1 MKPSNITVKRVS
13 SGVWALE
20 QEIVRCFL
28 IVGQQ
33 RALLL
38 DTGAEA
44 CDLMGMIREITPL
57 PLVVLNTHGDG
68 DHTANNNQ
76 FRDIHAHPDE
86 FATIRRFRPDL
97 TSTLHPITELSA
109 FDLGDR
115 VLHVIETPGHTP
127 GSICLLDRKNRILF
141 SGDTLSYGPV
151 FLCGEHRDIHP
162 VHSRR
167 AGSRAHKAAAL
178 GFIRHKYHRQVGGNH
193 HREKRHYLAQHIV
206 AGFRALGA
214 HVRVEYNYRREHSCH
229 KQHRNQ
235 QHYPVLSVS
244 VDEQL

>member
-1 MKPSNITVKRVS
+1 MEPSNTTVKRVS

-38 DTGAEA
+38 DTGAEP

-76 FRDIHAHPDE
+76 FRDIHAHPNE

-151 FLCGEHRDIHP
+151 FLGGDHRDIHAYRDTLVKLMTMGGFDTIYPCHSTCP
-162 VHSRR
+162 VS
-167 AGSRAHKAAAL
+167 
-178 GFIRHKYHRQVGGNH
+178 
-193 HREKRHYLAQHIV
+193 
-206 AGFRALGA
+206 
-214 HVRVEYNYRREHSCH
+214 
-229 KQHRNQ
+229 
-235 QHYPVLSVS
+235 LSVIS
-244 VDEQL
+244 ALLAAVDGALDGSIEPEPSDIPTPDGLQPMVYTVGKCGILY

>member
-1 MKPSNITVKRVS
+1 MEPSNTTVKRVS

-97 TSTLHPITELSA
+97 TSTLHPITALSA

-151 FLCGEHRDIHP
+151 FLCGEHRDIHTYRETLVKLMTMGGFDTIYPCHSTCP
-162 VHSRR
+162 VS
-167 AGSRAHKAAAL
+167 
-178 GFIRHKYHRQVGGNH
+178 
-193 HREKRHYLAQHIV
+193 
-206 AGFRALGA
+206 
-214 HVRVEYNYRREHSCH
+214 
-229 KQHRNQ
+229 
-235 QHYPVLSVS
+235 LSVIS
-244 VDEQL
+244 ALLAAVDGALDGSILPEPSDIPTPDGLTPMVYTVGKCGILY

>member
-1 MKPSNITVKRVS
+1 MEPSNTTVKRVS

-38 DTGAEA
+38 DTGAEP

-97 TSTLHPITELSA
+97 TSTLHPITALSA

-115 VLHVIETPGHTP
+115 MLHVIETPGHTP

-151 FLCGEHRDIHP
+151 FLCGEHRDIHTYRETLVKLMTMGGFDTIYPCHSTCP
-162 VHSRR
+162 VS
-167 AGSRAHKAAAL
+167 
-178 GFIRHKYHRQVGGNH
+178 
-193 HREKRHYLAQHIV
+193 
-206 AGFRALGA
+206 
-214 HVRVEYNYRREHSCH
+214 
-229 KQHRNQ
+229 
-235 QHYPVLSVS
+235 LSVIS
-244 VDEQL
+244 ALLAAVDGALDGSIPPEPSDIPTPDGLTPMVYTVGKCGILY

>member
-1 MKPSNITVKRVS
+1 
-13 SGVWALE
+13 
-20 QEIVRCFL
+20 
-28 IVGQQ
+28 
-33 RALLL
+33 
-38 DTGAEA
+38 
-44 CDLMGMIREITPL
+44 MGMIREITPL

-97 TSTLHPITELSA
+97 TSTLHPITALSA

-151 FLCGEHRDIHP
+151 FLCGEHRDIHTYRETLVKLMTMGGFDTIYPCHSTCP
-162 VHSRR
+162 VS
-167 AGSRAHKAAAL
+167 
-178 GFIRHKYHRQVGGNH
+178 
-193 HREKRHYLAQHIV
+193 
-206 AGFRALGA
+206 
-214 HVRVEYNYRREHSCH
+214 
-229 KQHRNQ
+229 
-235 QHYPVLSVS
+235 LSVIS
-244 VDEQL
+244 ALLAAVDGALDGSISPEPSDIPTPDGLTPMVYTVGKCGILY

>member
-1 MKPSNITVKRVS
+1 MEPSNTTVKRVS
-13 SGVWALE
+13 SGVWALGPGSH
-20 QEIVRCFL
+20 RPLLFL

-44 CDLMGMIREITPL
+44 CARSPWASVNSEITPL

-68 DHTANNNQ
+68 DHTANNN
-76 FRDIHAHPDE
+76 RLPATSTPHPDE

-97 TSTLHPITELSA
+97 TSTLHPITALSA

-151 FLCGEHRDIHP
+151 FLCGEHRDIHTYRETLVKLMTMGGFDTIYPCHSTCP
-162 VHSRR
+162 VS
-167 AGSRAHKAAAL
+167 
-178 GFIRHKYHRQVGGNH
+178 
-193 HREKRHYLAQHIV
+193 
-206 AGFRALGA
+206 
-214 HVRVEYNYRREHSCH
+214 
-229 KQHRNQ
+229 
-235 QHYPVLSVS
+235 LSVIS
-244 VDEQL
+244 ALLAAVDGALDGSIPPEPSDIPTRTA

>member
-1 MKPSNITVKRVS
+1 MKPSNTTVKRVS

-97 TSTLHPITELSA
+97 TSTLHPITALSA

-151 FLCGEHRDIHP
+151 FLGGEHRDIHTYRETLVKLMTMGGFDTIYPCHSTCP
-162 VHSRR
+162 VS
-167 AGSRAHKAAAL
+167 
-178 GFIRHKYHRQVGGNH
+178 
-193 HREKRHYLAQHIV
+193 
-206 AGFRALGA
+206 
-214 HVRVEYNYRREHSCH
+214 
-229 KQHRNQ
+229 
-235 QHYPVLSVS
+235 LSVIS
-244 VDEQL
+244 ALLAAVDGALDGSIAPTSSDFPAPDGLTPMVYTVGKCGILY

>member
-1 MKPSNITVKRVS
+1 MEPRNTTVKRVS

-97 TSTLHPITELSA
+97 TSTLHPITALSA

-151 FLCGEHRDIHP
+151 FLCGEHRDIHTYRETLVKLMTMGGFDTIYPCHSTCP
-162 VHSRR
+162 VS
-167 AGSRAHKAAAL
+167 
-178 GFIRHKYHRQVGGNH
+178 
-193 HREKRHYLAQHIV
+193 
-206 AGFRALGA
+206 
-214 HVRVEYNYRREHSCH
+214 
-229 KQHRNQ
+229 
-235 QHYPVLSVS
+235 LSVIS
-244 VDEQL
+244 ALLAAVDGALDGSISPEPSDIPTPDGLTPMVYTVGKCGILY

>member
-1 MKPSNITVKRVS
+1 MEPSNTTVKRVS

-97 TSTLHPITELSA
+97 TSTLHPITALSA

-141 SGDTLSYGPV
+141 SGDTL
-151 FLCGEHRDIHP
+151 F
-162 VHSRR
+162 
-167 AGSRAHKAAAL
+167 AGSVGRTDFPGGSMSAL
-178 GFIRHKYHRQVGGNH
+178 VRSIKEKLTPLPDETKVYPGHMEESTIGAERRYNPYLGG
-193 HREKRHYLAQHIV
+193 
-206 AGFRALGA
+206 
-214 HVRVEYNYRREHSCH
+214 
-229 KQHRNQ
+229 
-235 QHYPVLSVS
+235 
-244 VDEQL
+244 

>member
-1 MKPSNITVKRVS
+1 MEPSNTTVKRVS

-97 TSTLHPITELSA
+97 TSTLHPITALSA

-127 GSICLLDRKNRILF
+127 GSLCLLDRKNRILF

-151 FLCGEHRDIHP
+151 FLCGEHRDIHTYRETLVKLMTMGGFDTIYPCHSTCP
-162 VHSRR
+162 VS
-167 AGSRAHKAAAL
+167 
-178 GFIRHKYHRQVGGNH
+178 
-193 HREKRHYLAQHIV
+193 
-206 AGFRALGA
+206 
-214 HVRVEYNYRREHSCH
+214 
-229 KQHRNQ
+229 
-235 QHYPVLSVS
+235 LSVIS
-244 VDEQL
+244 ALLAAVDGALDGSISPEPSDIPTPDGLTPMVYTVGKCGILY

>member
-1 MKPSNITVKRVS
+1 MEPSNTTVKRVS

-38 DTGAEA
+38 DTGAEP

-151 FLCGEHRDIHP
+151 FLGGDHRDIHTYRETLVKLMTMGGFDTIYPCHSTCP
-162 VHSRR
+162 VS
-167 AGSRAHKAAAL
+167 
-178 GFIRHKYHRQVGGNH
+178 
-193 HREKRHYLAQHIV
+193 
-206 AGFRALGA
+206 
-214 HVRVEYNYRREHSCH
+214 
-229 KQHRNQ
+229 
-235 QHYPVLSVS
+235 LSVIS
-244 VDEQL
+244 ALLAAVDGALDGSIAPEPSDILTPDGLTPMVYTVGKCGILY